1 MFKDYKSNYC
11 PQARMSNYVKLWL
24 KTAQLP
30 LSSLGGSRRSRA
42 HVARPGQ
49 GSARAGT
56 SPWHHGGDAAL
67 AETWDRRRG
76 MSVGPQGS
84 REKGGGGKGER
95 ENQESNGSK
104 GPQVPSGYPSLW
116 AQASLTPAGKSSLLL
131 WGTGTLTPPGPL
143 PALFFSVFLWEPFTS
158 SKREVC
164 VYFSSLPFDS
174 NSPLFFC
181 QRVRNKFR
189 FKRQP
194 EMCMHAQNCFIFIMP

>member
-1 MFKDYKSNYC
+1 MGQAQGDEHGATRKQGKSGEKN
-11 PQARMSNYVKLWL
+11 PKGRKG
-24 KTAQLP
+24 KI
-30 LSSLGGSRRSRA
+30 RR
-42 HVARPGQ
+42 
-49 GSARAGT
+49 ARAARDCGDQEGT
-56 SPWHHGGDAAL
+56 PITPVSGPKL
-67 AETWDRRRG
+67 AC
-76 MSVGPQGS
+76 
-84 REKGGGGKGER
+84 
-95 ENQESNGSK
+95 
-104 GPQVPSGYPSLW
+104 
-116 AQASLTPAGKSSLLL
+116 GKSLLLL

-164 VYFSSLPFDS
+164 VYFSSLPFGS

>member
-1 MFKDYKSNYC
+1 MGQAQGDEHGATRKQGKSGEKN
-11 PQARMSNYVKLWL
+11 PTGRKG
-24 KTAQLP
+24 KI
-30 LSSLGGSRRSRA
+30 RR
-42 HVARPGQ
+42 
-49 GSARAGT
+49 ARAARDCGDQEGT
-56 SPWHHGGDAAL
+56 PITPVSGPKL
-67 AETWDRRRG
+67 AC
-76 MSVGPQGS
+76 
-84 REKGGGGKGER
+84 
-95 ENQESNGSK
+95 
-104 GPQVPSGYPSLW
+104 
-116 AQASLTPAGKSSLLL
+116 GKSLLLL

-164 VYFSSLPFDS
+164 VYFSSLPFGS